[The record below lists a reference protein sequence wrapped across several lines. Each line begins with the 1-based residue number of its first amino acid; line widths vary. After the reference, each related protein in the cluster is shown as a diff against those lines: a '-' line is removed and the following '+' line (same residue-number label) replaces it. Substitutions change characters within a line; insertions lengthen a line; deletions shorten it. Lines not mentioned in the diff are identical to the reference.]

1 MSAALPGVR
10 AGVECWRRD
19 RRPRQRLVC
28 FAHAGAGAAAYQP
41 WPAAL
46 PEAIEVYALR
56 LPGREQLVAT
66 PCLDRLEAVLDWALG
81 VLTPL
86 LDVPFAL
93 FGHSLGALIAFE
105 FARRLRRSGLPMP
118 HALLVSGRR
127 APHLPPREP
136 PVAAMP
142 DAEFIAHVTRM
153 SGTPPEAFAHPELRA
168 LILPALRADFAVL
181 EHYSYAAEPP
191 FALPLHVYG
200 GTEDPLVPPED
211 LAAWSVHTTG
221 PCTVRVFPGHHFY
234 LQTQRDA
241 LLQAVRA
248 ALDATARRQPA

>member
-1 MSAALPGVR
+1 M
-10 AGVECWRRD
+10 C
-19 RRPRQRLVC
+19 
-28 FAHAGAGAAAYQP
+28 
-41 WPAAL
+41 
-46 PEAIEVYALR
+46 ALR
-56 LPGREQLVAT
+56 LPGREQLVAA
-66 PCLDRLEAVLDWALG
+66 PCLDRLEPVLDWALDA
-81 VLTPL
+81 LAPL

-105 FARRLRRSGLPMP
+105 FMRTLRRRGLPMP

-136 PVAAMP
+136 PVASLP

-181 EHYSYAAEPP
+181 EHYSFAVEPP
-191 FALPLHVYG
+191 LALPLHVYG
-200 GTEDPLVPPED
+200 GAEDPLVPPAD
-211 LAAWSVHTTG
+211 LAAWNVHTTG

-248 ALDATARRQPA
+248 ALSAKAHPHPA